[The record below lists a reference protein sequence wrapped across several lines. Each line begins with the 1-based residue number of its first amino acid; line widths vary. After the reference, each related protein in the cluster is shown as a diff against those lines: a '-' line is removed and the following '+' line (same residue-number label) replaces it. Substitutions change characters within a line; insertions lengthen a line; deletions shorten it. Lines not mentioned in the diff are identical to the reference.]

1 MEMEDDIRFHEY
13 QDWDFSNSLVLT
25 SFPTIGLV
33 STISGSFLAKTLKME
48 LVGAIV
54 SSMLPPV
61 ALVHEGR
68 ISPAFRIYSTQQKCG
83 PDNECDQ
90 LTVLLSEFMPKI
102 EAIEP
107 LAKSVLSWAEEKN
120 VGLIV
125 SLEGL
130 NSPVPL
136 VGDPA
141 VYGVGTTPRTEEL
154 IKKFKLEPLK
164 DGMVSGLPGVLL
176 YLAAMQ
182 GRDVLTL
189 LSQTRADF
197 PDARAAARML
207 VALGKMVPNLE
218 IDTEPLLK
226 EAELIE
232 KEILEAIENA
242 QPSSPTIAESPSS
255 MYG

>member
-1 MEMEDDIRFHEY
+1 MEDDIRFHEY
-13 QDWDFSNSLVLT
+13 KEWDFSNSLVLT

-33 STISGSFLAKTLKME
+33 STISGSFLVKTLKME

-61 ALVHEGR
+61 ALIHGGR

-90 LTVLLSEFMPKI
+90 LTVLLSEFMPKVD
-102 EAIEP
+102 ALQP
-107 LAKSVLSWAEEKN
+107 LARGILSWAEEKN

-136 VGDPA
+136 VDDHT
-141 VYGVGTTPRTEEL
+141 VYGVGSTPRTEKLIQDFEL
-154 IKKFKLEPLK
+154 DQLQ
-164 DGMVSGLPGVLL
+164 DGMVSGLAGVLL
-176 YLAAMQ
+176 YLAALE

-207 VALGKMVPNLE
+207 VALGKMVPNLD
-218 IDTEPLLK
+218 IDPEPLLK

-232 KEILEAIENA
+232 KQILESIENA
-242 QPSSPTIAESPSS
+242 QPSSPTIPESPSS